1 MAQSDGGRPNGINT
15 LLIVLIG
22 QMGCLTLVVIALSVG
37 AGLWLDNSFHTK
49 PIFTLVLLLAGI
61 PISVLL
67 MLVVARKSLERFKSQ
82 NKPEGTGEKESLE
95 GGGTLGR
102 N

>member
-1 MAQSDGGRPNGINT
+1 MAQSNGSRQTGIST

-22 QMGCLTLVVIALSVG
+22 QMGCLTLVVIALSVA
-37 AGLWLDNSFHTK
+37 AGLWLDSVFNTK

-67 MLVVARKSLERFKSQ
+67 MIFVGRRSLEKFRAQQLPADTKS
-82 NKPEGTGEKESLE
+82 KELP
-95 GGGTLGR
+95 
-102 N
+102 

>member
-1 MAQSDGGRPNGINT
+1 MAQSDGSRPTGIST

-22 QMGCLTLVVIALSVG
+22 QMGCLTLIVIGLSVA
-37 AGLWLDNSFHTK
+37 AGLWLDSIFDTK

-67 MLVVARKSLERFKSQ
+67 MVFVGRKSLDKFRAQQLPADTQS
-82 NKPEGTGEKESLE
+82 KELP
-95 GGGTLGR
+95 
-102 N
+102 